1 MAKKKRVL
9 IIGGGFA
16 GLHAAKTLNQHSRF
30 ETELINANNYFVFQP
45 LLPEAAA
52 GVIAPPDAV
61 SPLRFLLP
69 GVTIRHARVRSIDF
83 KARRA
88 ETIDTMQR
96 IITHVRFD
104 HLVLA
109 PGQIS
114 NLSHFPGL
122 AEHGLSMK
130 NLSDAYRLRN
140 HIIATL
146 EQADVT
152 TNPELKRQLL
162 TYVTVGGGFSGVETT
177 GEIEHMI
184 GGLLRFYPRIKRHD
198 IRIILIEYAGRILG
212 ELPEKLAH
220 FTHSRLT
227 KRGVD
232 IRLNTKIEAA
242 SAYGVHLAGGQR
254 IKTATIISTIG
265 AGPSPFVERLGL
277 DMQWGRI
284 KTDPMMRVP
293 GVKNV
298 WAIGD
303 AALIPLGS
311 QRGDGDPEYAQPTA
325 QFATRQ
331 GHHVAHN
338 IIAVINGNP
347 PRPFSFR
354 PRGALA
360 SIGRHHAVASVFG
373 IQLSGTLAWFLWRL
387 LYLGLLPGISAKL
400 RLMSSWLLDHFLPRR
415 AVQLEQWRRPAAS
428 YAHFVKGDQVLRPGM
443 ITEGFY
449 TILEGSFDLR
459 IKNPQTGKMFHR
471 ILRKGDHFGERV
483 IFDPSL
489 TTGHVIAR
497 EDSVCMVLERHDFL
511 RFAQGFPFLD
521 SYFRDYITKN
531 FPAALR
537 PENINPPK
545 KQPSKNRISRS
556 NQTTKNRRP
565 ASRPKTPKT
574 RPKLN
579 PLMKK
584 PSTKK
589 PG

>member
-9 IIGGGFA
+9 IVGGGFA
-16 GLHAAKTLNQHSRF
+16 GLYAAKKLSQTSDDRF

-69 GVTIRHARVRSIDF
+69 GVTIRHAQVRSINF
-83 KARRA
+83 TTRTA

-96 IITHVRFD
+96 IIAHIPFD

-114 NLSHFPGL
+114 HLSRFPGL
-122 AEHGLSMK
+122 AEHSLGMK
-130 NLSDAYRLRN
+130 TLADAYRLRN

-152 TNPELKRQLL
+152 SDLELKRQLL

-184 GGLLRFYPRIKRHD
+184 GGLLRFYPNINRQD
-198 IRIILIEYAGRILG
+198 IRIILIEYANRILG

-220 FTHSRLT
+220 FTHTRLA
-227 KRGVD
+227 KRLID
-232 IRLNTKIEAA
+232 IRLNTRIESA

-265 AGPSPFVERLGL
+265 AGPSPFVEGLGL
-277 DMQWGRI
+277 NMQWGRI

-293 GVKNV
+293 GLQNV

-303 AALIPLGS
+303 AALIPLDP
-311 QRGDGDPEYAQPTA
+311 QRGSDIESDIEYAQPTA

-331 GHHVAHN
+331 GRHVADN

-354 PRGALA
+354 PHGALA
-360 SIGRHHAVASVFG
+360 SIGRHTGVASVFG
-373 IQLSGTLAWFLWRL
+373 LQLSGTLAWFLWRL

-400 RLMSSWLLDHFLPRR
+400 RLMSSWLMDHFLPRR

-428 YAHFVKGDQVLRPGM
+428 YVRFVKGDQVLRPGM

-459 IKNPQTGKMFHR
+459 IKNPGSGKIFHKV
-471 ILRKGDHFGERV
+471 LKKGDHFGERV

-489 TTGHVIAR
+489 TTGHVTAR
-497 EDSVCMVLERHDFL
+497 QDSLCMVLERDDFL
-511 RFAQGFPFLD
+511 RFAQGFPFLE
-521 SYFRDYITKN
+521 SYFRDYITRN

-537 PENINPPK
+537 PESITQPTD
-545 KQPSKNRISRS
+545 KQSGK
-556 NQTTKNRRP
+556 
-565 ASRPKTPKT
+565 
-574 RPKLN
+574 
-579 PLMKK
+579 
-584 PSTKK
+584 
-589 PG
+589 